1 MPSLSLS
8 AARARRLAAAG
19 LAAALLAAAAPALGQ
34 SINYPASRS
43 LSDIATWLQKDTPIS
58 LGQVV
63 DVGPSAVTA
72 VTAAVPTGQPRGF
85 LANVA
90 SEALDPQIAG
100 RESIAAWSIPVEI
113 DCDKHAVRLGVMT
126 GFRSRDL
133 VSESRVVRQ
142 ADTDWVTPTSSAP
155 LGAVAR
161 ALCDRDFRRPFA
173 GHTRLA
179 ARAPKA
185 TPSVPVAALRPSPPP
200 ADAAVATAPRLPTLR
215 TTPAPEPAET
225 PTRTAHAKAS
235 ETRTAEAGAPRTK
248 PPVGGGAIAV
258 QIGASPS
265 LPDLQRLLDKAKK
278 RFADDLGGL
287 TTKVATVQVNGKTVN
302 RALISGFAS
311 NAEANAF
318 CKTLSAQG
326 QACFIRR

>member
-1 MPSLSLS
+1 M
-8 AARARRLAAAG
+8 
-19 LAAALLAAAAPALGQ
+19 GQ
-34 SINYPASRS
+34 TVSYPPSRS
-43 LSDIATWLQKDTPIS
+43 LTDIATWLQKDTPIS

-72 VTAAVPTGQPRGF
+72 ITSAAPMGQPRGF

-133 VSESRVVRQ
+133 VSESRIVRQ
-142 ADTDWVTPTSSAP
+142 ADSDWVTPTSSAP

-185 TPSVPVAALRPSPPP
+185 GPPPAAASTPVPPP

-215 TTPAPEPAET
+215 TTRAPEPAEA
-225 PTRTAHAKAS
+225 PARTAQTKSPRAKPAD
-235 ETRTAEAGAPRTK
+235 TKTAEARAPKSK
-248 PPVGGGAIAV
+248 PPAAGGAFTV

-265 LPDLQRLLDKAKK
+265 LPDLQGLLAKAKK
-278 RFADDLGGL
+278 KFADDLGGL
-287 TTKVATVQVNGKTVN
+287 TTKVATVQVDGKTVN

-311 NAEANAF
+311 DAEASAF
-318 CKTLSAQG
+318 CKKLSAQG

>member
-1 MPSLSLS
+1 MS
-8 AARARRLAAAG
+8 AIRARRLAAAG
-19 LAAALLAAAAPALGQ
+19 LVAALVAGAAPALGQ
-34 SINYPASRS
+34 TVSYPPSRS
-43 LSDIATWLQKDTPIS
+43 LGDIATWLQKDTPIS
-58 LGQVV
+58 LSQVV

-72 VTAAVPTGQPRGF
+72 VTSAAPMGQPRGF

-133 VSESRVVRQ
+133 VSEPRIVRQ
-142 ADTDWVTPTSSAP
+142 ADSDWVTPTSSAP

-161 ALCDRDFRRPFA
+161 ALCDRDFHRPFA
-173 GHTRLA
+173 GRTRLA

-185 TPSVPVAALRPSPPP
+185 APPVAAAPTPVLPP

-215 TTPAPEPAET
+215 TTPAPEPAEA
-225 PTRTAHAKAS
+225 PARTARPKSA
-235 ETRTAEAGAPRTK
+235 ETKTAEAGAPKAK
-248 PPVGGGAIAV
+248 PPAGGGVIAV

-278 RFADDLGGL
+278 KFAGDLGGL
-287 TTKVATVQVNGKTVN
+287 TAKAATVQVEGKTVN

-318 CKTLSAQG
+318 CKKLSAEG